1 MLSAVSSSE
10 LSMNSATFAPE
21 RKKIIATGE
30 WKMSLPEYLVQL
42 LENE

>member
-10 LSMNSATFAPE
+10 LSMNSAKG
-21 RKKIIATGE
+21 RKLLPLVNG
-30 WKMSLPEYLVQL
+30 SLPEYLVQL